1 MVHARD
7 RPFRRNILVFINGER
22 RFVMRKLVD
31 WLIGGNLDRLLKA
44 LGGEE

>member
-1 MVHARD
+1 MREIDLLGATHWHLLMAKEV
-7 RPFRRNILVFINGER
+7 L
-22 RFVMRKLVD
+22 MRKLVD